1 LLRFMRAAVCPS
13 VSARKVHNSLLL
25 FLQRLSIQTLAIQI
39 LSPEQT
45 FNILINHWDSQLGEN
60 VQEASLR
67 LQISMNYSPV
77 RIGSSDLSSTVV
89 ERELTFLMSEIS

>member
-1 LLRFMRAAVCPS
+1 VQLYL
-13 VSARKVHNSLLL
+13 H
-25 FLQRLSIQTLAIQI
+25 QRLSIQTLAIQI